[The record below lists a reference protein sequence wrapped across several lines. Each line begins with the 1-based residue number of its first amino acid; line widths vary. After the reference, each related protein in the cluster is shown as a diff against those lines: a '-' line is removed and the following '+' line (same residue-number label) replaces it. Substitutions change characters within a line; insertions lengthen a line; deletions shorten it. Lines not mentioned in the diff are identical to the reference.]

1 MHCNFLREGRLFVKF
16 TIGRDVLTDAVTWTA
31 RSLSPRPPVPVLR
44 GLLITAE
51 NNLVS
56 IASFDYE
63 TYTKFIVQAHML
75 MDRRYLAECRMLNDL
90 DTSFPN
96 APVTIELTES
106 RVILTCQ
113 NSTFTLATMP
123 VEEYPALPAM
133 PEVAGTIDGS
143 VFSEAIS
150 QVAAAAS
157 KDDTLPILTAVKIE
171 IEGDTITF
179 LATDRY
185 RLAMKEITWTP
196 HNPQISTSVLVKSR
210 TLTEVARSL
219 GGGGEIE
226 FRLAADEDE
235 AELVGFSS
243 GGRRT
248 TSLLV
253 DGEYPKIRSLFP
265 EESNIYATVDTGQ
278 LVEAVKRVALV
289 AERNTSLMMMFSGNE
304 VALSAGQGDDAS
316 ATESVPVQLEGED
329 ITVAFNPAYLS
340 EGLNVIGG
348 QYTRFAFT
356 SAPKPALL
364 TGKQE
369 LEGPQN
375 EDYRYLV
382 MPIRIPN

>member
-1 MHCNFLREGRLFVKF
+1 
-16 TIGRDVLTDAVTWTA
+16 
-31 RSLSPRPPVPVLR
+31 
-44 GLLITAE
+44 
-51 NNLVS
+51 
-56 IASFDYE
+56 
-63 TYTKFIVQAHML
+63 
-75 MDRRYLAECRMLNDL
+75 
-90 DTSFPN
+90 
-96 APVTIELTES
+96 
-106 RVILTCQ
+106 
-113 NSTFTLATMP
+113 
-123 VEEYPALPAM
+123 
-133 PEVAGTIDGS
+133 
-143 VFSEAIS
+143 
-150 QVAAAAS
+150 
-157 KDDTLPILTAVKIE
+157 
-171 IEGDTITF
+171 
-179 LATDRY
+179 
-185 RLAMKEITWTP
+185 MKEITWTP

>member
-1 MHCNFLREGRLFVKF
+1 MKF

-51 NNLVS
+51 NSLVS

-63 TYTKFIVQAHML
+63 TSAQLDVEAHIETQGQIL
-75 MDRRYLAECRMLNDL
+75 VEGRMLSDIVKSL
-90 DTSFPN
+90 PN

-106 RVILTCQ
+106 RVVVTCQ

-123 VEEYPALPAM
+123 VSEYPALPAM
-133 PEVAGTIDGS
+133 PEVAGTIDGA
-143 VFSEAIS
+143 VFSEAIA
-150 QVAAAAS
+150 QVTAAAS

-171 IEGDTITF
+171 IEGDKITF

-185 RLAMKEITWTP
+185 RLSMKEMTWTP
-196 HNPQISTSVLVKSR
+196 HDPQISTSVLVKSR

-226 FRLAADEDE
+226 FRLPNETDE

-265 EESNIYATVDTGQ
+265 EESNIYATIDTAQ
-278 LVEAVKRVALV
+278 LIEAVKRVALV
-289 AERNTSLMMMFSGNE
+289 AERNTSLLMMFSDGE
-304 VALSAGQGDDAS
+304 VSLSAGQGDDAS
-316 ATESVPVQLEGED
+316 ATESVPVQMDGED
-329 ITVAFNPAYLS
+329 ITVAFNPSYLS
-340 EGLNVIGG
+340 EGLNVMGG
-348 QYTRFAFT
+348 AYTRFAFT

-364 TGKQE
+364 TGKKE

>member
-1 MHCNFLREGRLFVKF
+1 MKF

-51 NNLVS
+51 NDLVS

-63 TYTKFIVQAHML
+63 TSAQLDVEAQIETEGQILV
-75 MDRRYLAECRMLNDL
+75 EGRMLSDIVKSL
-90 DTSFPN
+90 PN

-106 RVILTCQ
+106 RVVVTCQ

-133 PEVAGTIDGS
+133 PEVAGTINGS
-143 VFSEAIS
+143 VFTEAIA
-150 QVAAAAS
+150 QVTAAAS

-196 HNPQISTSVLVKSR
+196 HDPSISTSVLVKSR
-210 TLTEVARSL
+210 TLSEVARSL

-226 FRLAADEDE
+226 FRLSSDDDS

-265 EESNIYATVDTGQ
+265 EESNIYATVDTAQ

-289 AERNTSLMMMFSGNE
+289 AERNTSLMLAFSGNE

-316 ATESVPVQLEGED
+316 ATESVPVELEGED
-329 ITVAFNPAYLS
+329 ITVAFNPSYLS
-340 EGLNVIGG
+340 DGLNVIGG
-348 QYTRFAFT
+348 PYTRFAFT

-364 TGKQE
+364 TGKKE

>member
-1 MHCNFLREGRLFVKF
+1 
-16 TIGRDVLTDAVTWTA
+16 
-31 RSLSPRPPVPVLR
+31 VLR

-51 NNLVS
+51 DNLVS

-63 TYTKFIVQAHML
+63 TSAQLDVEAHIETEGQIL
-75 MDRRYLAECRMLNDL
+75 VEGRMLSDIVKSL
-90 DTSFPN
+90 PN
-96 APVTIELTES
+96 TPVTIELSES
-106 RVILTCQ
+106 RVIVTCQ

-143 VFSEAIS
+143 VFAEAVS
-150 QVAAAAS
+150 QVTAAAS

-185 RLAMKEITWTP
+185 RLSMKEITWTP
-196 HNPQISTSVLVKSR
+196 HDPSISTSVLVKSR
-210 TLTEVARSL
+210 TLSEVARSL

-226 FRLAADEDE
+226 FRLSAAEDT

-265 EESNIYATVDTGQ
+265 EESNIYATVDTAQ

-289 AERNTSLMMMFSGNE
+289 AERNTSLLMSFTDGE
-304 VALSAGQGDDAS
+304 VSLSAGQGDDAS
-316 ATESVPVQLEGED
+316 ATESVPVQLEGDD
-329 ITVAFNPAYLS
+329 ITVAFNPSYLS
-340 EGLNVIGG
+340 DGLNVIGG
-348 QYTRFAFT
+348 AYTRFAFN
-356 SAPKPALL
+356 SAPKPAML
-364 TGKQE
+364 TGKKE
-369 LEGPQN
+369 HESPQN
-375 EDYRYLV
+375 EDNR
-382 MPIRIPN
+382 